1 MNQREQQ
8 KKFNQDSQVK
18 KSEFDRLNT
27 NNLEYGNPISKGQV
41 LLPKELDKKI
51 GNNHLALIILQILLS
66 IVMFFLLS
74 FLGEKFLSNDFY
86 DSYEFLLIV
95 LLISVFLPMLLLR
108 MTLFILKKKRTKLSR

>member
-1 MNQREQQ
+1 MNHREQQ

>member
-1 MNQREQQ
+1 MNHREQQ

-27 NNLEYGNPISKGQV
+27 NNLEYGNPISKGRV

-51 GNNHLALIILQILLS
+51 GNNHLALTILQILLS